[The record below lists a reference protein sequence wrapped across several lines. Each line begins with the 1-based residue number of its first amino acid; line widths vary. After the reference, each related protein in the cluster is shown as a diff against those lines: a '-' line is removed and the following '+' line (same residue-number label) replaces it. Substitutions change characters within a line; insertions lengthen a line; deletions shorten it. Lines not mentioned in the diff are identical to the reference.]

1 MYIQAEEQRE
11 KRDERMRR
19 VQEARKQQELKN
31 QAKNT
36 TKVGSLNEIFSVY
49 KNPLWGFRKD

>member
-36 TKVGSLNEIFSVY
+36 SKVGSLNQMNMCL
-49 KNPLWGFRKD
+49 KNP